1 MIGSLLS
8 CIILTFGVI
17 NFRLEPVNNVHRLSN
32 QDMNYASEEQIKCD
46 LRYLYDTL
54 LHPQT
59 MVEFR
64 SQATSD
70 KMIDAATKIL
80 DCKHFI
86 KDYSSSPVNPFAVY
100 LWCHVELSDEANECP
115 SPPPELLVF
124 PLKATVSDLKT
135 EVAKAFQEVYAMF
148 KSFEVEELL
157 GYSSMDDSITLKFLI
172 GTNGVMRV
180 KGDAHLKKDSSN
192 TAWREGW
199 RTGKSIASVAQRM
212 MMVRGCWP
220 VICVVCGT
228 TLDVRGLKM
237 PMHYLPSSIVSDA
250 LNCTARNQSN
260 LLMSVVLVKC
270 P

>member
-124 PLKATVSDLKT
+124 PLKATVSDP
-135 EVAKAFQEVYAMF
+135 EVFNWYKWSHAGQREM
-148 KSFEVEELL
+148 
-157 GYSSMDDSITLKFLI
+157 LI
-172 GTNGVMRV
+172 
-180 KGDAHLKKDSSN
+180 
-192 TAWREGW
+192 
-199 RTGKSIASVAQRM
+199 
-212 MMVRGCWP
+212 
-220 VICVVCGT
+220 
-228 TLDVRGLKM
+228 
-237 PMHYLPSSIVSDA
+237 
-250 LNCTARNQSN
+250 
-260 LLMSVVLVKC
+260 
-270 P
+270 